1 LKSSENDSSWLHTE
15 HFVYL
20 GVDSP
25 LTGRLNKRQHAAP
38 LVLEP
43 PIQANEP
50 KMSTDFFVNSLDL
63 AIGPWP
69 ISQSSMSIK
78 AQ

>member
-1 LKSSENDSSWLHTE
+1 LKPTENDSSWLHTE

-25 LTGRLNKRQHAAP
+25 LNKRQHAAP

-63 AIGPWP
+63 AVGLWP
-69 ISQSSMSIK
+69 IGQSNMSIK

>member
-20 GVDSP
+20 GVDRP
-25 LTGRLNKRQHAAP
+25 LNKRQHAAP
-38 LVLEP
+38 LALVLEQ

-63 AIGPWP
+63 AQDLPLACGR
-69 ISQSSMSIK
+69 
-78 AQ
+78 